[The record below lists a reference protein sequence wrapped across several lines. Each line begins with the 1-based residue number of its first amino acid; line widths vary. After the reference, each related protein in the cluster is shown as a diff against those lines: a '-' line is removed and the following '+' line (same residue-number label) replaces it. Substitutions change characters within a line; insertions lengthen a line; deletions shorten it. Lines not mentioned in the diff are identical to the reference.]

1 MKLKNTNHGSII
13 LKPVYYVGHRQEII
27 MISPC
32 TCVYFPLCRLRG
44 TLLVTPK
51 TRSTTEDKFQ
61 FN

>member
-1 MKLKNTNHGSII
+1 MKLKNTNYGSII
-13 LKPVYYVGHRQEII
+13 LKPVYYVGHRYEII
-27 MISPC
+27 MNSPC
-32 TCVYFPLCRLRG
+32 TCVYFPLCRLRV